1 MSSGKVTNNS
11 RSEIHDW
18 NYQMNGLNDQNAER
32 RFRRD
37 GGFYGAEG
45 SSPQRVN
52 YGSRNFGYDDR
63 EELEVNN
70 RRDFTMSDD
79 MEQKYQRNGES
90 RDAEYRGQSVERS
103 RMYQIPDDEDRS
115 IGHNS
120 NQEIEGKNYKETESC
135 KEMRDDRQQY
145 QEMDGTGHK
154 ETVFC
159 KDKSNDP
166 NYYQE
171 IDETVYR
178 DSEFRQKTRDS
189 PNHYQEMDETGY
201 RETEFCNG
209 KAIERNGRAYPE
221 NIEMGYMDRGLPHP
235 ETTLYYPAP
244 NAQYIDRGSGIQQSN
259 MQYQPGSAAWNT
271 QVPFTVQYTP
281 VGQQGSQE
289 EKEEKKPRKRWWYTT
304 SRVFS
309 AVLIISSLVSDW
321 LQYSDMDDPITYVK
335 DKLSGKRVKIA
346 CSGELREDIKKQF
359 LYFTIT
365 GTVLAALQL
374 ANIIYQIVQNHRVPI
389 DTDITDYIDERT
401 EVFLVNAFVKFPQT
415 FLIYR
420 YEENI
425 CLSVTC
431 GLDRKKIKGILNG
444 LSALAS
450 TVWRY
455 LTHVKVSAG
464 NSCSCSNICERCA
477 ARCGNCIKSCL
488 LGCIKC
494 LCPCCCCCIDCKTF
508 IPCCCMHVIC
518 KNSHM
523 STKCVC
529 QGGSKTCD
537 PKSSS
542 ILAELAGFPTT
553 LVAFLYGLRVWKYTC
568 TISIS
573 SDVTTFVFETV
584 IGYVWDKIFK

>member
-18 NYQMNGLNDQNAER
+18 NYQINGLNDQNAER

-120 NQEIEGKNYKETESC
+120 NQEMEGKNYKETESC

-154 ETVFC
+154 ET
-159 KDKSNDP
+159 
-166 NYYQE
+166 
-171 IDETVYR
+171 
-178 DSEFRQKTRDS
+178 
-189 PNHYQEMDETGY
+189 EMDETGY

-289 EKEEKKPRKRWWYTT
+289 DKEEKKPRK
-304 SRVFS
+304 
-309 AVLIISSLVSDW
+309 
-321 LQYSDMDDPITYVK
+321 
-335 DKLSGKRVKIA
+335 IA
-346 CSGELREDIKKQF
+346 CSGEPREDIKKQY

-464 NSCSCSNICERCA
+464 NSCSCSNVCERCA